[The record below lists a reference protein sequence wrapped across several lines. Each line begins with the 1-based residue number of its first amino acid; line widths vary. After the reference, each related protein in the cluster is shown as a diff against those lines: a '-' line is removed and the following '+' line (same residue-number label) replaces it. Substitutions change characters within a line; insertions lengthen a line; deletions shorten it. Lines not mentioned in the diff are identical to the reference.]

1 MATKYNRETEASE
14 GSAGRRTPWIRQ
26 GSPHRPLSRRQR
38 TFIIFMGLTVIVLLL
53 LIAQRLNQDA
63 PYRFQPVLRGQG
75 TIVAL
80 EGGDESAST
89 EIVVEIEVAGMG
101 PVVLTR
107 RMPRPYWS
115 AFEIG
120 DRVAVRYRVSERRT
134 SVQLVECG
142 MVALSESNR

>member
-1 MATKYNRETEASE
+1 MATKYNRETDAGE
-14 GSAGRRTPWIRQ
+14 GIAGRHTPWMRQ
-26 GSPHRPLSRRQR
+26 GSPQRPLSRRQR
-38 TFIIFMGLTVIVLLL
+38 TFIIIMGLAVVVLLV
-53 LIAQRLNQDA
+53 LIAQRLNRDA

-80 EGGDESAST
+80 NGADEPEPA
-89 EIVVEIEVAGMG
+89 EIVVEIDVAGMG
-101 PVVLTR
+101 PVAVTR
-107 RMPRPYWS
+107 IMPEPYWS

-142 MVALSESNR
+142 MVALPELNR